1 MTENISYK
9 DILKNNR
16 KKRYKKHSKLNLI
29 TFNNDN
35 GLECDKFDEVLNEDL
50 HFFYTFNNMPQF
62 KQNSSIETI
71 RRLNLLKIA
80 KQLHLNRNEYFN
92 LHQKSFDQFKYS
104 YKNPK
109 LIENFE
115 LERLMFRQ
123 RYLQFLNKQLLVN
136 DIRINIFNKIAKN
149 VQVNKYDIEQI
160 KLKTQHINTATSSSN
175 AILSHIGSHHQER
188 VKDSR
193 LRENKT
199 LEKYQHN
206 SKWLLFFSVPGSKSQ
221 VSQLPKMS
229 GKYHTEFC
237 LRYFILNCIKERDI
251 LEYSLYT
258 TENIIN
264 ILLDIREF
272 YGKTCLKI
280 LKDNIINIFEG
291 LSYDMQCLLA
301 PSLDNIKNLEKAKAI
316 RKIVNLPIHR
326 NKKIEKLYNY
336 SYINRFEDR
345 IYPFNKYNKY
355 RIIINSSYH
364 YVKDTSLLSNK
375 SNPNCISDKFL
386 SKFKLCFGIYQ
397 VSSNCLLYNEFQS
410 ICNQVK
416 KTNTIISNIST
427 LISNI
432 YFQNE
437 KYNKLHDT
445 INLINHIRY
454 NKSELNCLSPITEW
468 LRQFLEFSPMSIK
481 LYGSMFDKTLSNI
494 INIYKNFK
502 HSFKII
508 SDKEVKLRKNIVN
521 DYLKTKEYLDNQSLF
536 NCVITNIDK
545 MSLIFINDV
554 KNKLISISKEK
565 IIEYFENYFKMIS
578 ACDLNNGYML
588 LNHMLQHLFY
598 ILDTESFNDS
608 FNLKIM
614 NDNFSSHSSN
624 YKGSNNQ
631 HKKYAFPMYTKI
643 FGNIL
648 KNKRKKASDEFN
660 IIQDDNITN
669 KLDDI
674 ISESDS
680 EMLYELDISE

>member
-1 MTENISYK
+1 MSYK
-9 DILKNNR
+9 DILKNHR
-16 KKRYKKHSKLNLI
+16 KKHHKKYYKPNL
-29 TFNNDN
+29 TTLGNKND
-35 GLECDKFDEVLNEDL
+35 GLECDKFDDVINEDL
-50 HFFYTFNNMPQF
+50 YFFLTFDNIPEL
-62 KQNSSIETI
+62 KKNSNVETI

-80 KQLHLNRNEYFN
+80 KQLNLNRNNYFN

-104 YKNPK
+104 YKDPK

-136 DIRINIFNKIAKN
+136 DIRTNIFNKIAKN
-149 VQVNKYDIEQI
+149 LWVDQYDIQQI

-175 AILSHIGSHHQER
+175 AILSHIGSRDQER

-193 LRENKT
+193 LRQNKT

-206 SKWLLFFSVPGSKSQ
+206 SKWLLFYSAPDSKSQ
-221 VSQLPKMS
+221 VYQLPKMS

-237 LRYFILNCIKERDI
+237 LRYFISNCIKERNL
-251 LEYSLYT
+251 LEHSLYT

-272 YGKTCLKI
+272 YNKTCLKI
-280 LKDNIINIFEG
+280 LKDNVINIFEG
-291 LSYDMQCLLA
+291 LNYDMQCLLA

-336 SYINRFEDR
+336 SYINKFGDR

-416 KTNTIISNIST
+416 KKETIISSIST

-437 KYNKLHDT
+437 EYNKLHYS

-454 NKSELNCLSPITEW
+454 NKSELNYLSPITEW

-481 LYGSMFDKTLSNI
+481 LYGGMFDKTLSNT

-508 SDKEVKLRKNIVN
+508 SDKEVKLRKKIVN
-521 DYLKTKEYLDNQSLF
+521 DYLKTKEYLDNQHLF

-545 MSLIFINDV
+545 ISLISIKDI

-565 IIEYFENYFKMIS
+565 IVEYFENYFKMIS

-598 ILDTESFNDS
+598 ILDTESFNDT

-614 NDNFSSHSSN
+614 NNIFSSHSSN
-624 YKGSNNQ
+624 YKGSNNK
-631 HKKYAFPMYTKI
+631 HKKFAFPMYTKI

-648 KNKRKKASDEFN
+648 KSKRKKVSDGFN
-660 IIQDDNITN
+660 IIQDDNITDQV
-669 KLDDI
+669 DDI
-674 ISESDS
+674 IFESDS
-680 EMLYELDISE
+680 EMPYELDISE

>member
-1 MTENISYK
+1 MSYK
-9 DILKNNR
+9 DILKNHR
-16 KKRYKKHSKLNLI
+16 KKHHKKYYKPNL
-29 TFNNDN
+29 TTLGNKND
-35 GLECDKFDEVLNEDL
+35 GLECDKFDDVINEDL
-50 HFFYTFNNMPQF
+50 YFFLTFDNIPEL
-62 KQNSSIETI
+62 KKNSNVETI

-80 KQLHLNRNEYFN
+80 KQLNLNRNNYFN

-104 YKNPK
+104 YKDPK

-136 DIRINIFNKIAKN
+136 DIRTNIFNKIAKN
-149 VQVNKYDIEQI
+149 LWVDQYDIQQI

-175 AILSHIGSHHQER
+175 AILSHIGSRDQER

-193 LRENKT
+193 LRQNKT

-206 SKWLLFFSVPGSKSQ
+206 SKWLLFYSAPDSKSQ
-221 VSQLPKMS
+221 VYQLPKMS

-237 LRYFILNCIKERDI
+237 LRYFISNCIKERNL
-251 LEYSLYT
+251 LEHSLYT

-272 YGKTCLKI
+272 YNKTCLKI
-280 LKDNIINIFEG
+280 LKDNVINIFEG
-291 LSYDMQCLLA
+291 LNYDMQCLLA

-336 SYINRFEDR
+336 SYINKFGDR

-416 KTNTIISNIST
+416 KKETIISSIST

-437 KYNKLHDT
+437 EYNKLHYS

-454 NKSELNCLSPITEW
+454 NKSELNYLSPITEW

-481 LYGSMFDKTLSNI
+481 LYGGMFDKTLSNT

-508 SDKEVKLRKNIVN
+508 SDKEVKLRKKIVN
-521 DYLKTKEYLDNQSLF
+521 DYLKTKEYLDNQHLF

-545 MSLIFINDV
+545 ISLISIKDI

-565 IIEYFENYFKMIS
+565 IVEYFENYFKMIS

-598 ILDTESFNDS
+598 ILDTESFNDT

-614 NDNFSSHSSN
+614 NNIFSSHSSN
-624 YKGSNNQ
+624 YKGSNNK
-631 HKKYAFPMYTKI
+631 HKKFAFPMYTKI

-648 KNKRKKASDEFN
+648 KSKRKKVSDGFN
-660 IIQDDNITN
+660 IIQDDNITGQV
-669 KLDDI
+669 DDI
-674 ISESDS
+674 IFESDS
-680 EMLYELDISE
+680 EIPYELDISE